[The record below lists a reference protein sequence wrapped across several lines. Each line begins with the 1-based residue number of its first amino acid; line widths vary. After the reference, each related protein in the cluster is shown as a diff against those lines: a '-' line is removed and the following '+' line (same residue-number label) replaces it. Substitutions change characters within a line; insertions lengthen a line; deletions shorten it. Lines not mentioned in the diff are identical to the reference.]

1 MVPIIVGFISRELSY
16 YEVRHYDEYVSQHI
30 GVIESINTLEK
41 PIYKFYEPIK
51 TKIKLKDGNEYIL
64 LSDNK
69 LSDYHQN
76 DKVVILTAK
85 FNNFKENGIPLPVSY
100 GKIKNE

>member
-1 MVPIIVGFISRELSY
+1 MIPIIVGFISRELSY
-16 YEVRHYDEYVSQHI
+16 YEVRNYDEYVTQHI
-30 GVIESINTLEK
+30 GVIESINILEK

-100 GKIKNE
+100 GKIKND